1 MYLQLIKSELKLHSQ
16 SKHIGHAPEVKAEQR
31 KGGGWLGL
39 DLGFFLFLNMTWL
52 CMGATF
58 ETGDEREK
66 RMDETPAWRSY
77 RMQEKTAAEAEFE
90 DWIILA
96 VI

>member
-1 MYLQLIKSELKLHSQ
+1 
-16 SKHIGHAPEVKAEQR
+16 
-31 KGGGWLGL
+31 
-39 DLGFFLFLNMTWL
+39 MTWL